1 MPSTVIF
8 INHDNHEEE
17 LETSTS
23 NPKEYA
29 KKLENYIKAISSGS
43 KMAQIEQL
51 TDDTDLAR
59 ASATCTVASI
69 QADDTVTI
77 NGVTLTGKASPS
89 GELQFDSDGSDTVVA
104 TALVAC
110 INANS
115 SLTGIC
121 TAANVAGVVTI
132 SAYCKGLIGNAIT
145 LASSD
150 GSRLAVSAA
159 RLAGGTGMGEAPVTY
174 NLGKA

>member
-1 MPSTVIF
+1 M
-8 INHDNHEEE
+8 
-17 LETSTS
+17 
-23 NPKEYA
+23 
-29 KKLENYIKAISSGS
+29 KALSSGS

-51 TDDTDLAR
+51 TDDTALAR

-77 NGVTLTGKASPS
+77 NGVTLTGKSSPS
-89 GELQFDSDGSDTVVA
+89 GESQFDSDGSDTVVA
-104 TALVAC
+104 TALAAC

-121 TAANVAGVVTI
+121 TASNVADVVTI

-145 LASSD
+145 LASSN

-159 RLAGGTGMGEAPVTY
+159 RLAGGTGMGESPVNY

>member
-17 LETSTS
+17 LEVSTS

-29 KKLENYIKAISSGS
+29 NKLENFIKAIKSGS
-43 KMAQIEQL
+43 KMAQIEQF
-51 TDDTDLAR
+51 TDDTALDK
-59 ASATCTVASI
+59 ASGTCTVASI
-69 QADDTVTI
+69 QADDTITI
-77 NGVTLTGKASPS
+77 NGVTLTGKSSPS
-89 GELQFDSDGSDTVVA
+89 GESQFDSDGSDTVVA
-104 TALVAC
+104 TAIAAC

-115 SLTGIC
+115 SLTGIV
-121 TAANVAGVVTI
+121 TATSSAAVVTV

-145 LASSD
+145 LASSN
-150 GSRLAVSAA
+150 GSRLAVSAS
-159 RLAGGTGMGEAPVTY
+159 RLAGGTGMGETSVNY

>member
-1 MPSTVIF
+1 
-8 INHDNHEEE
+8 
-17 LETSTS
+17 
-23 NPKEYA
+23 
-29 KKLENYIKAISSGS
+29 
-43 KMAQIEQL
+43 MAQIEQL
-51 TDDTDLAR
+51 TDDTALAR
-59 ASATCTVASI
+59 ASGTCTVASI

-89 GELQFDSDGSDTVVA
+89 GSSQFDSDGTDTEVA
-104 TALVAC
+104 AALAAC
-110 INANS
+110 INAKS

-132 SAYCKGLIGNAIT
+132 SAYCKGVIGNAIT
-145 LASSD
+145 LASSN